1 MRDIHGNPLAV
12 VHAQIWKWEGIN
24 TPGGACPMGDWS
36 WWIDG
41 LFFYS
46 SGGHCSC
53 IWHSSS
59 RIFAGLSPSHPWQW
73 SAWKQSLA
81 LLSYLNLSNSPLL
94 FPGITSQVNYLHSS
108 ACLQFCFQ
116 RDSECYV
123 AMSLREVNIFCLLGS
138 IFKELYLYGTRRRL
152 LKWILKVTYTQP
164 LNLSRPP
171 SNKLKWSCN
180 PGVGKLFL

>member
-1 MRDIHGNPLAV
+1 MHFSSIPQVDIVVASDTALQGYLQDWAPVTHGSDQL
-12 VHAQIWKWEGIN
+12 EN
-24 TPGGACPMGDWS
+24 T
-36 WWIDG
+36 
-41 LFFYS
+41 
-46 SGGHCSC
+46 
-53 IWHSSS
+53 
-59 RIFAGLSPSHPWQW
+59 
-73 SAWKQSLA
+73 A
-81 LLSYLNLSNSPLL
+81 LLSYPISIFPLL
-94 FPGITSQVNYLHSS
+94 FPGITSEVNYLHLS

-152 LKWILKVTYTQP
+152 LKWILKVTYTNP
-164 LNLSRPP
+164 LNASRPP